1 MKRQDSALIAAVLGA
16 LLVAAGT
23 VGVEST
29 ALVALVGAAAA
40 VAGLVSMGTRGS
52 AALMTVGAWLVIS
65 GLMDV
70 AVTTWNLLLGGLMVA
85 SLGFLVGAV
94 GTSVEVASSLPGEE

>member
-16 LLVAAGT
+16 LLVASGT
-23 VGVEST
+23 VGLEST

-40 VAGLVSMGTRGS
+40 VAGVVSIGTRGS
-52 AALMTVGAWLVIS
+52 AALSAMIS
-65 GLMDV
+65 GLMDI

-94 GTSVEVASSLPGEE
+94 GTSVEMAGSLPGEE